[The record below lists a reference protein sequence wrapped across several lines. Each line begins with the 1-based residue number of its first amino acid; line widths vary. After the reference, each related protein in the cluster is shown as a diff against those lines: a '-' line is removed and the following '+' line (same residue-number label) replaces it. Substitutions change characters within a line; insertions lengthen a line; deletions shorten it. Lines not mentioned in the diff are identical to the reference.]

1 MLAGTDHA
9 TKQPTQKLMGSK
21 LRHDATVDISI
32 LLASLV
38 LVNTPLVTLPL
49 RLVTS
54 PLLVLPGQRWN
65 AWRGRAMQVRRK
77 GCC

>member
-1 MLAGTDHA
+1 
-9 TKQPTQKLMGSK
+9 MGSK

-54 PLLVLPGQRWN
+54 PLLVLPGQRWS

-77 GCC
+77 GVVVDAYDTTNCNPAPILP